1 VKRTFKYLVLAPLK
15 TALGTKWGIFIK
27 DMP

>member
-15 TALGTKWGIFIK
+15 AVLGTKWGIFIE
-27 DMP
+27 DIP